1 MRRELALEGQGSVIA
16 NPRLINIVGDPGSGK
31 DLVIQA
37 VADLGSQHAVI
48 IPKHT
53 SRARRGEDRGEM
65 ICSDD
70 PGYDFNECDLVYE
83 NYGTQYGLKTSE
95 IWDGLQRGVFV
106 ITVISN
112 VKALNRLKL
121 IFGELLVLTYVH
133 SQSTAEEFLRTAET
147 LDGYVESRVERF
159 RMAFDLYVDNF
170 LAFDHVLIWSDDRE
184 NLFDQIFRLFRAYE
198 LSYR

>member
-1 MRRELALEGQGSVIA
+1 M
-16 NPRLINIVGDPGSGK
+16 
-31 DLVIQA
+31 
-37 VADLGSQHAVI
+37 
-48 IPKHT
+48 
-53 SRARRGEDRGEM
+53 
-65 ICSDD
+65 
-70 PGYDFNECDLVYE
+70 
-83 NYGTQYGLKTSE
+83 
-95 IWDGLQRGVFV
+95 
-106 ITVISN
+106 ISN
-112 VKALNRLKL
+112 VKALNRLKQ